1 MEELTTREERFYK
14 KWEQKRKNKWLY
26 VFLHGT
32 VYWGLF
38 MAIFMF
44 LWQSDF
50 KIENM
55 HFFRL
60 FIGIIIFGI
69 GGIPVGLMQFNQFDK
84 KYLNK
89 DNADIITGIKKLK
102 AGKVWKYEN
111 LIITNLENETLVVR
125 NKLFWFDK
133 SVDLKEKLN
142 ECYDSIFSDYMRIN
156 KVAEFEKF
164 SAKFKV
170 RIQVFEVL
178 DNETPLIDRLI

>member
-1 MEELTTREERFYK
+1 MEELITREERFYK
-14 KWEQKRKNKWLY
+14 KWEEKRKNKWLY

-32 VYWGLF
+32 VYWGLL
-38 MAIFMF
+38 MSITLF
-44 LWQSDF
+44 LWHSDF

-55 HFFRL
+55 HFSEL
-60 FIGIIIFGI
+60 FIMFIIFGI
-69 GGIPVGLMQFNQFDK
+69 GGIPIGLIQFNKLDK

-102 AGKVWKYEN
+102 GGKIWEYEN
-111 LIITNLENETLVVR
+111 LIITNLDNETLVLR

-133 SVDLKEKLN
+133 SEDLNAKLN
-142 ECYDSIFSDYMRIN
+142 ECFDSIVTDYKRLN

-164 SAKFKV
+164 SKKFKV
-170 RIQVFEVL
+170 RIQVFESL

>member
-1 MEELTTREERFYK
+1 
-14 KWEQKRKNKWLY
+14 
-26 VFLHGT
+26 
-32 VYWGLF
+32 
-38 MAIFMF
+38 
-44 LWQSDF
+44 
-50 KIENM
+50 M